1 MVSHSSPVLLAGCVC
16 VREEGL
22 EAIAF
27 HKTKWSVCQS
37 QLVFLE
43 GNSFES
49 TPPVLFQTRA
59 SNAIIGAIIQ
69 QPAAL
74 TFQQLVFE
82 MRCDNLRLQLMEG
95 SKFCRYCM
103 CVFVNFVKSTS
114 SLNAILQGL
123 SNKFGFT
130 FHTLPT
136 FVFKIEP
143 KLSFDPP

>member
-37 QLVFLE
+37 ELVFLE
-43 GNSFES
+43 GNSFKS

-59 SNAIIGAIIQ
+59 SNAIIGAITQ

-103 CVFVNFVKSTS
+103 CVFVNFVKSTVVLMLFFKDCLISLVSHSTFCQLLS
-114 SLNAILQGL
+114 SR
-123 SNKFGFT
+123 
-130 FHTLPT
+130 
-136 FVFKIEP
+136 
-143 KLSFDPP
+143 